1 MDIFISEIKRQF
13 TTKRFIS
20 YIGIAVALAIL
31 WSWFIIG
38 GVTIGF
44 LGNATYPGLSGIEAI
59 EASTK
64 DKNVYAGKMTEDI
77 FERSGRVFLNS
88 IANDEYEILMSD
100 ELLQIAVYADILVMQ
115 DYYLRTILGKDL
127 VSYGELQE
135 DFGHHFYEDEN
146 LYYENL
152 IPLNTINQSEEK
164 LASNMW
170 SDVEKPYTYYGGF
183 EVWRDAVEHIQ
194 LLGFVLLI
202 MVAFFS
208 SGIIAKDKESGLDEI
223 ISTTRGG
230 RKSLLAAKIL
240 IPIIMGTLIY
250 TAGMGLYVSILK
262 YILPTNALETSI
274 QLITPSVLPYSLGE
288 IMRNMIVFGLIG
300 TITISGF
307 STFISSRSNK
317 TSVAMIITVLI
328 LIVGF
333 ILSTMVDLNNPVL
346 EWIHLLLPGS
356 LMFSYSQFF
365 SIPITSVL
373 GKAVLTFKLNLLISI
388 VIFISS
394 LGMVSWKYVRR

>member
-164 LASNMW
+164 LASKMW

-394 LGMVSWKYVRR
+394 LGMASWKYVRR

>member
-164 LASNMW
+164 LASKMW

-365 SIPITSVL
+365 STPITSVL

-394 LGMVSWKYVRR
+394 LGMASWKYVRR